1 MIRKQLISME
11 ENNGFLQIDK
21 FSQLTRAFS
30 NQKKAIVY
38 FFLRLFKPNI
48 ASCENQ
54 SFQLGLFEGKTGS
67 FDFFINLTN
76 LELGLQPTIRKK
88 WPEVEQMWSKEM
100 KLTQYKNSIQQR
112 QDVL

>member
-1 MIRKQLISME
+1 ME

-21 FSQLTRAFS
+21 FSQLTRTFS

-88 WPEVEQMWSKEM
+88 WPVGRTNVEQRNEI
-100 KLTQYKNSIQQR
+100 NPIQKFNPTTAR
-112 QDVL
+112 CTLITCST